1 MLSLFEPLGFFFQ
14 CLIHFET
21 GFEPLFEPF
30 LFQLGECFCKING
43 IGIIFF
49 TNLLIITKQVRRYVA
64 VAEPLGKIPSPCMWK
79 GKSWGPFYCKYGR

>member
-1 MLSLFEPLGFFFQ
+1 MLSPFEPRGFFFQ

-21 GFEPLFEPF
+21 GFEPL

-79 GKSWGPFYCKYGR
+79 GKSWGLFCCKYGR